1 MLETKQ
7 KSQADAEEEKRKMQ
21 QSALAKYRQAFTS
34 DTEVRRCSDILDTCA
49 NVLPPLSDVHAL
61 VYPDTTTVMSIQ
73 SGASYAA
80 PQQHSRVL
88 C

>member
-34 DTEVRRCSDILDTCA
+34 DTEVRLGSQIEYIERISSL
-49 NVLPPLSDVHAL
+49 LPSSVFAL
-61 VYPDTTTVMSIQ
+61 MTVSLEALN
-73 SGASYAA
+73 SCFSALL
-80 PQQHSRVL
+80 H
-88 C
+88 